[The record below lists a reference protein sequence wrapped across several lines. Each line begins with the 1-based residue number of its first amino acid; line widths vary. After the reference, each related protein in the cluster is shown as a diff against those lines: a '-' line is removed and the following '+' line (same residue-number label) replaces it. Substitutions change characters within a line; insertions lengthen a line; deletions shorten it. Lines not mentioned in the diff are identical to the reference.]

1 MDKKTMKEVRSEILQ
16 ALQSGPKNT
25 PELMDIIGVNRPT
38 INHAASVLV
47 TYNQIQRIEKG
58 GRFVTYELIG
68 EKPRLKN
75 NWITMDSVRKVAK
88 KIKIG
93 EKLRVFSGDPVIDE
107 RKGTMR
113 TVVAKSR
120 HLALLDDGH
129 SVTYAQIA
137 LYKRRRDKWKA
148 IE

>member
-1 MDKKTMKEVRSEILQ
+1 MKKTMKEVREEVLL

-25 PELMDIIGVNRPT
+25 PELMETTGANRPT
-38 INHAASVLV
+38 INHAASTLIA
-47 TYNQIQRIEKG
+47 YNKIQRREKKG
-58 GRFVTYELIG
+58 PYVTYELIG
-68 EKPRLKN
+68 EKPRPQNK
-75 NWITMDSVRKVAK
+75 WITIDEVRKVAK
-88 KIKIG
+88 KLKIG
-93 EKLRVFSGDPVIDE
+93 EKLRVLSGDPMIDE

-137 LYKRRRDKWKA
+137 LYKRRKDRWKA

>member
-1 MDKKTMKEVRSEILQ
+1 MKKTMKEVREEVLL

-25 PELMDIIGVNRPT
+25 PELMEITGANRPT
-38 INHAASVLV
+38 INHAASTLIA
-47 TYNQIQRIEKG
+47 YNKIQRREKNG
-58 GRFVTYELIG
+58 PYVPYELIG
-68 EKPRLKN
+68 EKPRPQNK
-75 NWITMDSVRKVAK
+75 WITVDEVRKVAK
-88 KIKIG
+88 KLKIG
-93 EKLRVFSGDPVIDE
+93 EKLRVFSGDPMIDE
-107 RKGTMR
+107 RKGTIR

-120 HLALLDDGH
+120 HLAILDDGH

>member
-1 MDKKTMKEVRSEILQ
+1 MKKTMKEVREEVLL

-25 PELMDIIGVNRPT
+25 PELMEITGANRPT
-38 INHAASVLV
+38 INHAASTLIV
-47 TYNQIQRIEKG
+47 YNKIQRREKKG
-58 GRFVTYELIG
+58 PYVTYELIG
-68 EKPRLKN
+68 EKSRPQNR
-75 NWITMDSVRKVAK
+75 WITVDEVRKVAK
-88 KIKIG
+88 KLKIG
-93 EKLRVFSGDPVIDE
+93 EKLRVFSGDPMIDE

-137 LYKRRRDKWKA
+137 RYKRRRDKWKA

>member
-25 PELMDIIGVNRPT
+25 PELMDIIGTNRPT
-38 INHAASVLV
+38 INHAASTLIA
-47 TYNQIQRIEKG
+47 YNKIRRREKKG
-58 GRFVTYELIG
+58 PYVTYELISD
-68 EKPRLKN
+68 KARPYD
-75 NWITMDSVRKVAK
+75 NWVTVDSVRKVAK

-107 RKGTMR
+107 RKGTMG

-120 HLALLDDGH
+120 HLAILDDGH